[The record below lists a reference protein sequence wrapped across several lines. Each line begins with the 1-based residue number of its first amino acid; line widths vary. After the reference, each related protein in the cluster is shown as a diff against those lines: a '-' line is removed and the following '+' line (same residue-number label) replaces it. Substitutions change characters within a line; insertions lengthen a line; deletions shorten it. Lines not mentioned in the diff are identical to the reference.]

1 MFAAPYVSSDLVVG
15 EPTNDCLP
23 LMYCGQAEDESLSEE
38 ARAGFKESIEATHAL
53 SIAKEKSTLEWQTRE
68 LALARVSAERNF
80 KNKEIRLDMSDF
92 ERASGALSLRCDPS
106 PLYCSATSSIGRNTR
121 WPLQTRLSCRCCV
134 GLETLAGSR
143 DLLRSWLVENR
154 LIHHETKILEVAGRY
169 TSVEDLGL
177 LSEEDMQ
184 TISASMMPVEAT
196 RFATAV
202 ARNE

>member
-68 LALARVSAERNF
+68 LALAQVSAERNF
-80 KNKEIRLDMSDF
+80 KKKEIRLDMSDF

-106 PLYCSATSSIGRNTR
+106 PLYCSATS
-121 WPLQTRLSCRCCV
+121 WPQHSLAVANASELSMLRRTGDTCRL
-134 GLETLAGSR
+134 E
-143 DLLRSWLVENR
+143 
-154 LIHHETKILEVAGRY
+154 
-169 TSVEDLGL
+169 
-177 LSEEDMQ
+177 
-184 TISASMMPVEAT
+184 
-196 RFATAV
+196 RFAT
-202 ARNE
+202 